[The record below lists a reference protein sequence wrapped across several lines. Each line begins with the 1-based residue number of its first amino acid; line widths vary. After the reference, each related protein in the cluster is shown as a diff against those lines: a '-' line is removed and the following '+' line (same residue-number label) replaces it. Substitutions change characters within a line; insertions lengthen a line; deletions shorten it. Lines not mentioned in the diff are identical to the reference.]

1 MYRRQGYTTRV
12 SSAITAAQTEL
23 PGAVTR
29 DTVPAERVTNPE
41 SVRLSSLSAAAYVD
55 QVTLTATTLAQRA
68 ADAVTLAASDPYDP
82 ATRFARFF
90 PPAPVAL
97 VCPER
102 LPSNEPA
109 PSTIPC
115 APVVRYVGSS
125 VSEPGGGAI

>member
-1 MYRRQGYTTRV
+1 M
-12 SSAITAAQTEL
+12 SSAITAAQTEV

-29 DTVPAERVTNPE
+29 YTVPAERVTNPE
-41 SVRLSSLSAAAYVD
+41 SVRLSSLSASAYVD
-55 QVTLTATTLAQRA
+55 QTTPSATTLAQRA
-68 ADAVTLAASDPYDP
+68 ADATTLAANDPYDP
-82 ATRFARFF
+82 ATRFAHLF

-102 LPSNEPA
+102 LPSKEPA
-109 PSTIPC
+109 PSTVPC